1 MDIQLVSSSLKKA
14 QMKTTGFFNI
24 GLTTLTY
31 SLKTEFFINASY
43 IVVGSSLT
51 ISAVSLTLSR
61 PIL

>member
-14 QMKTTGFFNI
+14 RMKSTGFFNI
-24 GLTTLTY
+24 GFTTRTY
-31 SLKTEFFINASY
+31 SLKAKFFINASF

-51 ISAVSLTLSR
+51 ISAVFFTLSR